1 MTKLHQILAVESG
14 VRKQTQADLTAAH
27 HGLQHA
33 AMLEGVERTYQ
44 PIKDDGET
52 MAPEKKL
59 LQTKLPDVIR
69 ETKNILE
76 KMFDVTAIRDYANVS
91 AVADVVIDGVTLISQ
106 APAPYLLFLESKLDD
121 LHTFV
126 AKLPTLPA
134 DTAWDWDASQN
145 CYRNRDL
152 IKTVKTAKIE
162 YSLVLL
168 EPTKEHPGQAV
179 PKVRDENVG
188 WWTTTKYS
196 GALPVPE
203 VKAMKE
209 RVEKLQKAVKIAREK
224 ANEVDVNDDLKIG
237 GGLLNFVFGKYSA

>member
-14 VRKQTQADLTAAH
+14 IRKQTQADLTAAH
-27 HGLQHA
+27 HGLAHA

-44 PIKDDGET
+44 PTKEDGEKL
-52 MAPEKKL
+52 APESKL
-59 LQTKLPDVIR
+59 LQTKVPDVIR
-69 ETKNILE
+69 ETKTILE
-76 KMFDVTAIRDYANVS
+76 KMFDITAIRDYANVG
-91 AVADVVIDGVTLISQ
+91 ALADVVVDGTTLISQ

-126 AKLPTLPA
+126 SKLPTLPA
-134 DTAWDWDASQN
+134 DTAWDWDSSQN
-145 CYRNRDL
+145 CYRNRGE

-162 YSLVLL
+162 YALLLVA
-168 EPTKEHPGQAV
+168 PTPEHPGQAV

-209 RVEKLQKAVKIAREK
+209 RVEKLQKAVKLAREK
-224 ANEVDVNDDLKIG
+224 ANEVEVNDDLKIG
-237 GGLLNFVFGKYSA
+237 GGLLNFVFGKYAD